1 MKKGL
6 IIVLSLLCL
15 ISFTACDT
23 KSMNYIIKNKPS
35 VVGTVEEVH
44 ENYIL
49 MYSDSAEG
57 YPYGSRWQIS
67 LDVESKDNY
76 TAIVVGDEI
85 VVYHDGNVMETDPLK
100 VGKVHAITLRTP
112 ADRNMSEGDISTVKG
127 DIELAGISADE
138 VFAVSV
144 SYANWTEE
152 SNLYFG
158 ALNKE
163 KMVISSVLHL
173 PIYKFDTLADL
184 NQFKKNI
191 SDILSVDASYD
202 EMPSFNDT
210 TSDYDEAFF
219 ENNTLLLVYVSSGS
233 GTYRYGVESIFCEND
248 SFCVQIKQLNLPEV
262 VTMDMAGWFVTVAVP
277 DYVVEDCNEFD
288 AFMNYSTE

>member
-1 MKKGL
+1 MKK
-6 IIVLSLLCL
+6 IVAFMLVLVSLFYF
-15 ISFTACDT
+15 SGCDT
-23 KSMNYIIKNKPS
+23 KSMNYIIENKPS

-44 ENYIL
+44 ENYII

-67 LDVESKDNY
+67 LDIENKDSY
-76 TAIVVGDEI
+76 TAMVVGDEI

-100 VGKVHAITLRTP
+100 VGKVYAITLRTP
-112 ADRNMSEGDISTVKG
+112 ADRNENEGDISTVKG
-127 DIELAGISADE
+127 DIELTGVSADE
-138 VFAVSV
+138 VIDVYV
-144 SYANWTEE
+144 SYVNWTEE

-173 PIYKFDTLADL
+173 PIYKFDTLAEL
-184 NQFKKNI
+184 NQFKENI
-191 SDILSVDASYD
+191 SDILSVDIDHD
-202 EMPSFNDT
+202 EMLSFNDV
-210 TSDYDEAFF
+210 TSDYDETFF
-219 ENNTLLLVYVSSGS
+219 GNNTLLLVYVSSGS

-248 SFCVQIKQLNLPEV
+248 SFCVQIKQLNHPEV

-277 DYVVEDCNEFD
+277 DYVVEACTEFD
-288 AFMNYSTE
+288 AFMNYSTD